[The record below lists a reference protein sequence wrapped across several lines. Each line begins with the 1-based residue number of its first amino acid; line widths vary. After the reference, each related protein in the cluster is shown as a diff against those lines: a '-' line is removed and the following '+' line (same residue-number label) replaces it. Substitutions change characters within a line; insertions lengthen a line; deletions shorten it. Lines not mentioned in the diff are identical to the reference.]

1 MKENIEANFKKVGK
15 RNFSFESCRAT
26 YYTFCSVCFSNFGI
40 GHRVRNNVTNH
51 IGGSMHK
58 KHVAATKNQKL
69 SD

>member
-1 MKENIEANFKKVGK
+1 MKQISRKLEREISVLSPVGQ
-15 RNFSFESCRAT
+15 FIIHFV
-26 YYTFCSVCFSNFGI
+26 VCFSNFGI

-58 KHVAATKNQKL
+58 KHVAAIKNQKL